1 MNQFWLTTERR
12 TQRVKNKLGLAAF
25 RVTGWPPHPGF
36 CPVCESP
43 VSVWQPLIRQ
53 VGEDE
58 YEKEDEGRL
67 CPTCGSMERTRHFW
81 LWLQANSVLKSS
93 PRFLHFA
100 PELGLERRL
109 RAILGKRYIT
119 TDLFM
124 PNVDMKMSIT
134 DIKLDDGSIDFIYCS
149 NVLEHVPEDRKAM
162 AELRRILAPGGKMIF
177 QVPIGGEKTYED
189 PAIQSPEDRTKHFGQ
204 ADHVRFYG
212 RDVRT
217 RLEEAGLAVEELIML
232 DALKLTPEKVLQM
245 NLDKRELVHL
255 CGRGRG

>member
-1 MNQFWLTTERR
+1 MNQFQVTTERR
-12 TQRVKNKLGLAAF
+12 TQRVKNKLGLVAF

-43 VSVWQPLIRQ
+43 VRVWQPLIRQ

-58 YEKEDEGRL
+58 YQKEDEGRL

-81 LWLQANSVLKSS
+81 LWLQANGVLKTS

-109 RAILGKRYIT
+109 RALLGKRYIT

-162 AELRRILAPGGKMIF
+162 AELRRILSPGGKMIF
-177 QVPIGGEKTYED
+177 QVPIGGDKTYED
-189 PAIQSPEDRTKHFGQ
+189 PSVQTPEDRTKHFGQ

-217 RLEEAGLAVEELIML
+217 RLDEAGLAVEELIML
-232 DALKLTPEKVLQM
+232 DALKLTPDKVQQM

-255 CGRGRG
+255 CRREQG